1 MKNKIIKADEFFSR
15 PPRKIEW
22 TIRNLVE
29 QGTFVVLGGEPKTSK
44 TWAGLEIAL
53 SVASG
58 SDAFNHDEF
67 TTFGQQRP
75 VFMFLL
81 EDNEDNVQARMT
93 ALAAAKGMSVQH
105 LTTLPLFILCREPL
119 DIIDQA
125 NEIIRIV
132 KELGVHDEVTP
143 GLLRER
149 RGLIIID
156 PLRNAH
162 SEDENDST
170 SMKKVLSEC
179 LRIRNATGYSL
190 MINHHFKKMKK
201 ADEDSPGNA
210 MRGTSSLYGAVDG
223 IIGMRKIES
232 MERNTWNNNVI
243 CQVKAGPQA
252 EPFGLTLR
260 VKDGKESGRAVYADW
275 EVEGIFG

>member
-1 MKNKIIKADEFFSR
+1 MRDKMVRASEFFSR

-22 TIRNLVE
+22 TVRNLIE

-58 SDAFNHDEF
+58 TDVFNHYEF
-67 TTFGQQRP
+67 TTFRKP
-75 VFMFLL
+75 RCVFMFLL

-93 ALAAAKGMSVQH
+93 ALAAAKGLSVED
-105 LTTLPLFILCREPL
+105 LTGLPLYLLCREPL
-119 DIIDQA
+119 DIEEQA
-125 NEIIRIV
+125 TEIIRIV
-132 KELGVHDEVTP
+132 QHYHDDPLG
-143 GLLRER
+143 
-149 RGLIIID
+149 GLIIID

-162 SEDENDST
+162 SADENDST
-170 SMKKVLSEC
+170 SMKRVLSEC
-179 LRIRNATGYSL
+179 LRIRNETGFSII
-190 MINHHFKKMKK
+190 INHHFKKMAAK
-201 ADEDSPGNA
+201 DQESPGNA

-223 IIGMRKIES
+223 IIGMRKIQS
-232 MERNTWNNNVI
+232 KERNVWYNNVL

-252 EPFGLTLR
+252 EPFGLTLK

-275 EVEGIFG
+275 VVEGMFNQ